1 MSHLD
6 EGRIHA
12 LLDGE
17 LDAVERRAAEEH
29 LATCPDCRLA
39 LDEAR
44 GFSAEADRI
53 VGSLIPEP
61 APVAVAPAVSSRPRI
76 AGYRWLAWAATIV
89 IAVGLGYSGSALRQR
104 ATEGN
109 ANAVTQ
115 SAAGPEAKEA
125 QPPAV
130 APTSNPQD
138 HPVDRAD
145 AGGDRRKQAN
155 EAEPSPLIAAEKRA
169 EPAGQV
175 SSQQAPIAA
184 AGAVSRDEALSAK
197 TGSSDSLDRKLNDKD
212 EALEPPGRL
221 REVPMPK
228 PRTIDSELNI
238 EGFRPI
244 SLEDAVR
251 VLGGSVQLIDGLD
264 PVRVLAGPSSPLLG
278 ADPSHEMV
286 RVVYLDPPGRELWL
300 DQQRSLVS
308 SDATQ
313 AQGLTGAPAPLMI
326 GDTLVGKAELGQSSL
341 QWVSQ
346 GQFRLAL
353 TGYLSGDSLR
363 ALARHVR

>member
-17 LDAVERRAAEEH
+17 LDAGERRAAEEH
-29 LATCPDCRLA
+29 LAACPDCRLA
-39 LDEAR
+39 LDEAK

-61 APVAVAPAVSSRPRI
+61 QPVAVSPSVSSRPKL
-76 AGYRWLAWAATIV
+76 AGYRWLAWAATV
-89 IAVGLGYSGSALRQR
+89 AIAVGLGYSGSALRRR
-104 ATEGN
+104 ATEGKVEA
-109 ANAVTQ
+109 ANQTVAE
-115 SAAGPEAKEA
+115 PESKEA
-125 QPPAV
+125 QPPAA
-130 APTSNPQD
+130 APTSSAPRS
-138 HPVDRAD
+138 VADRTD
-145 AGGDRRKQAN
+145 AGGNRRKQTN
-155 EAEPSPLIAAEKRA
+155 EAEPPSLGAAEKT
-169 EPAGQV
+169 ESLGQP
-175 SSQQAPIAA
+175 SSPQAPIAA
-184 AGAVSRDEALSAK
+184 AGVVNRDEALAAK
-197 TGSSDSLDRKLNDKD
+197 TGLNDSLDRKLTDKD
-212 EALEPPGRL
+212 QAAEPPGRL

-228 PRTIDSELNI
+228 PRTIESELDI
-238 EGFRPI
+238 AGFRPI
-244 SLEDAVR
+244 SLEEAVR

-264 PVRVLAGPSSPLLG
+264 PVRVLAGPSSALLG

-308 SDATQ
+308 SEA
-313 AQGLTGAPAPLMI
+313 AQGQGFAGAPTPLMI
-326 GDTLVGKAELGQSSL
+326 GDTLIGKAELGQSSL

-346 GQFRLAL
+346 GPFRLAL
-353 TGYLSGDSLR
+353 TGYLSSDSLR